1 MVDNAPEYELHI
13 PEELYEEAMETLTE
27 KYLGGD
33 PDGISMLEFMVEHFA
48 RY

>member
-1 MVDNAPEYELHI
+1 
-13 PEELYEEAMETLTE
+13 METLTE
-27 KYLGGD
+27 QYLGGD